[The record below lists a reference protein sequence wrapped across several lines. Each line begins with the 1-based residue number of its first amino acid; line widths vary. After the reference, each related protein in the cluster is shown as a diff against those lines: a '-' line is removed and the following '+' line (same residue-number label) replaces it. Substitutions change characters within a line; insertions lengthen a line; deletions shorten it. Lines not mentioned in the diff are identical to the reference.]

1 MKTVWIDILIPIL
14 SALLGGFVGAWFQN
28 LFLQHKTNKVRKI
41 AIRGLRV
48 FKKYAKDGQTYD
60 TTAADFNNELN
71 VVEKRAVLVALC
83 KLGIPV
89 VKPVDNVFDIAHI
102 RFEHVEI
109 SKDSLFLMTE
119 QVNKGNCDT
128 MFFSDVDE
136 YFSSNS
142 RLYATRAVAK
152 KYVDVDLSKS
162 RLDKDVQQIIHP
174 DLATNLFTP
183 GELNILYVFRY
194 HTTLD
199 TYFNGA
205 GNADHSR
212 MQQLKKEIDLGLWDT
227 YLFWDWE
234 AYQSVRNQNNMAV
247 TFANMMQNNFA
258 QQCTT
263 QIDNKDRVEATTQ
276 QTPSN
281 H

>member
-1 MKTVWIDILIPIL
+1 MNRLYIKVVQRVYGNID
-14 SALLGGFVGAWFQN
+14 G
-28 LFLQHKTNKVRKI
+28 
-41 AIRGLRV
+41 
-48 FKKYAKDGQTYD
+48 YD
-60 TTAADFNNELN
+60 TAASDFNNELN

-102 RFEHVEI
+102 RFEHVVI

-119 QVNKGNCDT
+119 QINKGNCDT

-162 RLDKDVQQIIHP
+162 RLNKDTQQIIHP

-199 TYFNGA
+199 TYFDGA
-205 GNADHSR
+205 GNANHSR

-263 QIDNKDRVEATTQ
+263 QIDNKDRVEAATQ

>member
-1 MKTVWIDILIPIL
+1 MNADWIDIFISIL
-14 SALLGGFVGAWFQN
+14 VALLGGFVGAWFQN

-41 AIRGLRV
+41 AVKGLCV

-60 TTAADFNNELN
+60 TAASDFNNELN

-119 QVNKGNCDT
+119 QVSKGNCDT

-174 DLATNLFTP
+174 GLATNLFTP
-183 GELNILYVFRY
+183 GELNVLYVFRY
-194 HTTLD
+194 HTNLG
-199 TYFNGA
+199 TYFDGT
-205 GNADHSR
+205 GNAIQSK

-234 AYQSVRNQNNMAV
+234 AYQSVRNQNDMAV
-247 TFANMMQNNFA
+247 AFANVMQNNFA

-263 QIDNKDRVEATTQ
+263 PIDNKDRVEATTQ

>member
-1 MKTVWIDILIPIL
+1 MNTDWIEILIPIL
-14 SALLGGFVGAWFQN
+14 AALLGGFFGAWFQN
-28 LFLQHKTNKVRKI
+28 MFLLHKTNKVRNI

-60 TTAADFNNELN
+60 TATSDFNNELN
-71 VVEKRAVLVALC
+71 IVEKRAVLVALC
-83 KLGIPV
+83 KLGLPV

-102 RFEHVEI
+102 RFEHVVI
-109 SKDSLFLMTE
+109 SKETLYLMEE
-119 QVNKGNCDT
+119 QINKGNCDT
-128 MFFSDVDE
+128 MFFADVDE

-142 RLYATRAVAK
+142 RLYAIRAVAK
-152 KYVDVDLSKS
+152 KYVDIDLSKCK
-162 RLDKDVQQIIHP
+162 LEKNNQLINHP
-174 DLATNLFTP
+174 GLATNLFTP
-183 GELNILYVFRY
+183 GELNVLYVFRY
-194 HTTLD
+194 HTNLD
-199 TYFNGA
+199 TYFDGT
-205 GNADHSR
+205 GNAIQSK

-247 TFANMMQNNFA
+247 AFANVMQNNFA

-263 QIDNKDRVEATTQ
+263 QIDNKDRVELNSQ
-276 QTPSN
+276 QSSDK

>member
-1 MKTVWIDILIPIL
+1 MYTKMIGIFIPIL
-14 SALLGGFVGAWFQN
+14 AALFGGFIGAWFQN
-28 LFLQHKTNKVRKI
+28 WFLKRKTNKLRNI

-48 FKKYAKDGQTYD
+48 FKKYAKEGQTYD
-60 TTAADFNNELN
+60 TASSDFNNELN

-89 VKPVDNVFDIAHI
+89 VKPVDHVFDIAHI
-102 RFEHVEI
+102 RFEHVKI
-109 SKDSLFLMTE
+109 SKETLFLMTE
-119 QVNKGNCDT
+119 QINKGNCDT

-136 YFSSNS
+136 YFSSHS

-152 KYVDVDLSKS
+152 KYVDIDLSKS
-162 RLDKDVQQIIHP
+162 RLDKNEQQIIHP

-194 HTTLD
+194 HTNLD
-199 TYFNGA
+199 TYFDGA
-205 GNADHSR
+205 GNANQSR

-227 YLFWDWE
+227 YLFGDWE

-247 TFANMMQNNFA
+247 VFANVMQNNLA

-263 QIDNKDRVEATTQ
+263 QINNNDRVELNAQ
-276 QTPSN
+276 QTSGN

>member
-1 MKTVWIDILIPIL
+1 MVTDWIDILIPIL
-14 SALLGGFVGAWFQN
+14 AALLGGFVGAWFQN
-28 LFLQHKTNKVRKI
+28 LFLLHKTNKVRKI
-41 AIRGLRV
+41 AIRGLCV
-48 FKKYAKDGQTYD
+48 FKKYAKDGQSYD
-60 TTAADFNNELN
+60 TAASDFNNELN

-102 RFEHVEI
+102 RFEHEKI

-119 QVNKGNCDT
+119 QINKGNCDT

-162 RLDKDVQQIIHP
+162 RLNKHTQQIIHP

-194 HTTLD
+194 HTNLD
-199 TYFNGA
+199 TYFDGV
-205 GNADHSR
+205 GNANQTR

-234 AYQSVRNQNNMAV
+234 AYQSVRNQNNIAV
-247 TFANMMQNNFA
+247 AFANVMQNNSA
-258 QQCTT
+258 HQCAT
-263 QIDNKDRVEATTQ
+263 QIDNKDRVELNTQ
-276 QTPSN
+276 KASDK

>member
-1 MKTVWIDILIPIL
+1 MDTDWIDILIPIL
-14 SALLGGFVGAWFQN
+14 VALLGGFVGAWFQN
-28 LFLQHKTNKVRKI
+28 LFLLHKTNKVRKI
-41 AIRGLRV
+41 ALRGLCV

-60 TTAADFNNELN
+60 TAASDFNNELN

-109 SKDSLFLMTE
+109 SKDSLFLMSE
-119 QVNKGNCDT
+119 QINKGNCDT

-162 RLDKDVQQIIHP
+162 RLNKDTQQIIHP

-183 GELNILYVFRY
+183 GELNVLYVFRY
-194 HTTLD
+194 HTNLD
-199 TYFNGA
+199 TYFDGA
-205 GNADHSR
+205 GSAIQSK
-212 MQQLKKEIDLGLWDT
+212 MQQIKKEIDLGLWDT

-234 AYQSVRNQNNMAV
+234 AYQSVRNQNNIAV
-247 TFANMMQNNFA
+247 AFANVMQNNSA
-258 QQCTT
+258 HQCAT
-263 QIDNKDRVEATTQ
+263 QIDNKDRVELNTQ
-276 QTPSN
+276 KASDK

>member
-1 MKTVWIDILIPIL
+1 MDTDWIDILIPIL
-14 SALLGGFVGAWFQN
+14 AALLGGFVGAWFQN

-41 AIRGLRV
+41 AIRGLCV

-60 TTAADFNNELN
+60 TAAADFNNELN

-89 VKPVDNVFDIAHI
+89 VKPVDNVFDITHI
-102 RFEHVEI
+102 RFEHVVI
-109 SKDSLFLMTE
+109 SKDSLFLMSE
-119 QVNKGNCDT
+119 QINKGNCDT

-162 RLDKDVQQIIHP
+162 RLNKDTQQIIHP

-199 TYFNGA
+199 TYFDGA
-205 GNADHSR
+205 GNANHSR

-227 YLFWDWE
+227 YLFWD
-234 AYQSVRNQNNMAV
+234 
-247 TFANMMQNNFA
+247 
-258 QQCTT
+258 
-263 QIDNKDRVEATTQ
+263 
-276 QTPSN
+276 
-281 H
+281 

>member
-1 MKTVWIDILIPIL
+1 
-14 SALLGGFVGAWFQN
+14 
-28 LFLQHKTNKVRKI
+28 
-41 AIRGLRV
+41 
-48 FKKYAKDGQTYD
+48 
-60 TTAADFNNELN
+60 
-71 VVEKRAVLVALC
+71 
-83 KLGIPV
+83 
-89 VKPVDNVFDIAHI
+89 
-102 RFEHVEI
+102 
-109 SKDSLFLMTE
+109 
-119 QVNKGNCDT
+119 

-183 GELNILYVFRY
+183 GEFNILYVFRY
-194 HTTLD
+194 HTNLD
-199 TYFNGA
+199 TYFDGA
-205 GNADHSR
+205 GNANQTR
-212 MQQLKKEIDLGLWDT
+212 MRQLKKEIDLGLWDT

-234 AYQSVRNQNNMAV
+234 AYLSIKNQNNMAV
-247 TFANMMQNNFA
+247 AFANVMQNNFA

-263 QIDNKDRVEATTQ
+263 QIDNKNRVEAATQ
-276 QTPSN
+276 QTSDN

>member
-1 MKTVWIDILIPIL
+1 MDTDWIKILIPVL
-14 SALLGGFVGAWFQN
+14 AALVGGFVGAWFQN

-41 AIRGLRV
+41 AIRGLCV

-60 TTAADFNNELN
+60 TAASDFNNELN

-89 VKPVDNVFDIAHI
+89 VKPVDNVFDITHI

-109 SKDSLFLMTE
+109 SKDSLFLMSE
-119 QVNKGNCDT
+119 QINKGNCDT

-136 YFSSNS
+136 YFQSNS

-162 RLDKDVQQIIHP
+162 RLNKDTQQIIHP

-199 TYFNGA
+199 TYFDGA
-205 GNADHSR
+205 GNANHSR
-212 MQQLKKEIDLGLWDT
+212 MQQLKKEI
-227 YLFWDWE
+227 
-234 AYQSVRNQNNMAV
+234 
-247 TFANMMQNNFA
+247 
-258 QQCTT
+258 
-263 QIDNKDRVEATTQ
+263 
-276 QTPSN
+276 
-281 H
+281 

>member
-1 MKTVWIDILIPIL
+1 MDTDWIDILIPIL
-14 SALLGGFVGAWFQN
+14 AALLGGFVGAWFQN

-60 TTAADFNNELN
+60 TAAADFNNELN

-89 VKPVDNVFDIAHI
+89 VKPVDNVFDITHI

-109 SKDSLFLMTE
+109 SKDSLFLMSE
-119 QVNKGNCDT
+119 QINKGNCDT

-152 KYVDVDLSKS
+152 KYVDIDLSKCS
-162 RLDKDVQQIIHP
+162 LEKNNQQITHP
-174 DLATNLFTP
+174 ALATTLFTP
-183 GELNILYVFRY
+183 GELNVLNVFRY
-194 HTTLD
+194 HTNLD
-199 TYFNGA
+199 TYFDGTETLTILGCSN
-205 GNADHSR
+205 
-212 MQQLKKEIDLGLWDT
+212 LKRK
-227 YLFWDWE
+227 
-234 AYQSVRNQNNMAV
+234 
-247 TFANMMQNNFA
+247 
-258 QQCTT
+258 
-263 QIDNKDRVEATTQ
+263 
-276 QTPSN
+276 
-281 H
+281 

>member
-1 MKTVWIDILIPIL
+1 MTTVLINIIIPIL
-14 SALLGGFVGAWFQN
+14 AALLGGFVGAWFQN

-41 AIRGLRV
+41 AIRGLQV

-60 TTAADFNNELN
+60 TAASDFNNELN

-102 RFEHVEI
+102 RFEHMGI
-109 SKDSLFLMTE
+109 SKETLCLMTE
-119 QVNKGNCDT
+119 QINKGNCDT

-152 KYVDVDLSKS
+152 KYVDIDLSKS
-162 RLDKDVQQIIHP
+162 RLDKNNQQIIHP
-174 DLATNLFTP
+174 DIATNLFTP

-194 HTTLD
+194 HTNLD
-199 TYFNGA
+199 TYFDGA
-205 GNADHSR
+205 GNAKQYR

-227 YLFWDWE
+227 YLFWDCE
-234 AYQSVRNQNNMAV
+234 AYQNLRNQNNMAV
-247 TFANMMQNNFA
+247 VFANVMQNNSA

-263 QIDNKDRVEATTQ
+263 QIDNKDRVEVSVQ
-276 QTPSN
+276 QTSDN

>member
-1 MKTVWIDILIPIL
+1 MTTVLINIIIPIL
-14 SALLGGFVGAWFQN
+14 AALLGGFVGAWFQN
-28 LFLQHKTNKVRKI
+28 LFLQHRTNKVRKI

-60 TTAADFNNELN
+60 IVASDFNNELN

-102 RFEHVEI
+102 RFEHVVI

-119 QVNKGNCDT
+119 QINKGNCDT

-152 KYVDVDLSKS
+152 KYVDIDLSKCS
-162 RLDKDVQQIIHP
+162 LEKNNQQITHP
-174 DLATNLFTP
+174 TLTTTLFTP
-183 GELNILYVFRY
+183 GELNVLNVFRY
-194 HTTLD
+194 HTNLD
-199 TYFNGA
+199 TYFDGT
-205 GNADHSR
+205 GKADQSK

-247 TFANMMQNNFA
+247 VFANVMQNNSA

-263 QIDNKDRVEATTQ
+263 QIDNKDRVELNTQ
-276 QTPSN
+276 QASDN

>member
-1 MKTVWIDILIPIL
+1 MDSSV
-14 SALLGGFVGAWFQN
+14 
-28 LFLQHKTNKVRKI
+28 
-41 AIRGLRV
+41 
-48 FKKYAKDGQTYD
+48 
-60 TTAADFNNELN
+60 
-71 VVEKRAVLVALC
+71 VALC

-102 RFEHVEI
+102 RFEHEKI

-119 QVNKGNCDT
+119 QINKGNCDT

-162 RLDKDVQQIIHP
+162 RLNKHTQQIIHP

-194 HTTLD
+194 HTNLD
-199 TYFNGA
+199 TYFDGA
-205 GNADHSR
+205 GNANQTR

-234 AYQSVRNQNNMAV
+234 AYQSVRNQNNIAV
-247 TFANMMQNNFA
+247 AFANVMQNNSA
-258 QQCTT
+258 HQCAT
-263 QIDNKDRVEATTQ
+263 QIDNKDRVELNTQ
-276 QTPSN
+276 KASDK